1 MLESWVCKMQYGE
14 EMLTRAYEMTVDA
27 IGKPSMPYAH
37 KILERW
43 FADGYKTVADVDA
56 ALADYKRKK
65 SGGSSFDV
73 DEFFEAALRR
83 TYNN

>member
-1 MLESWVCKMQYGE
+1 
-14 EMLTRAYEMTVDA
+14 
-27 IGKPSMPYAH
+27 MPYAN